1 MRKFVAGAV
10 VGSFCLAA
18 APTAVVAAPV
28 TGLFTITGQEDVR
41 VGLNFIDFG
50 VFNDIWG
57 TPIGGIDFLTGE
69 GTFAG
74 IAGTDGEIKDLVAQP
89 VDTPIVINEFIKAFA
104 LPGLTFTLTELV
116 SGVGSLADCAPPS
129 TPGDTCTIPGSPL
142 TLINTSTSSF
152 AVTARVLGF
161 VTNELGEVSD
171 FTGDFTSQQT
181 RISLETALGML
192 DDEDDFIQSSF
203 SAEFAFE
210 PRVVTDDGGDGDVPE
225 PASMALMGLA
235 LSGVAVALR
244 RRKN

>member
-1 MRKFVAGAV
+1 MRKFVASAV
-10 VGSFCLAA
+10 VGGLCLAA
-18 APTAVVAAPV
+18 APSVVEAAPV

-74 IAGTDGEIKDLVAQP
+74 IAGTDGTIKDLVALP
-89 VDTPIVINEFIKAFA
+89 VDTPIVLANFINAFA
-104 LPGLTFTLTELV
+104 LPGLSFTLTELA
-116 SGVGSLADCAPPS
+116 SGVGTFAECAPPS
-129 TPGDTCTIPGSPL
+129 TPGDTCTLPGSPL
-142 TLINTSTSSF
+142 TLINTSRKSF

-161 VTNELGEVSD
+161 VTNELGEISD
-171 FTGDFTSQQT
+171 FTGDFSSQNT
-181 RISLETALGML
+181 RMSLETALGML
-192 DDEDDFIQSSF
+192 DDEDDYIQSSW

-210 PRVVTDDGGDGDVPE
+210 PRVTDGDVPE

-235 LSGVAVALR
+235 LSGVALALR
-244 RRKN
+244 RRRN